1 MPLAPTFPSRRLQGG
16 ALSNRDAHTLMTF
29 LIFSQLLNGFAL
41 GMIYALVGVGL
52 TLILG
57 ILNIPNFAHGA
68 LYAIG
73 AYFTYTLVELT
84 GSFYLAVAI
93 APFGVVLI
101 GLLLEHQGIRRLYA
115 AHHDYQLLFLFA
127 MALILQELIVIV
139 WGPVGFSVLAPPSLS
154 GATDLGFVIYPTYR
168 LALIVF
174 TVLVVAALTLFLTKT
189 NMGAILRAGIEN
201 REMASVLGINIDK
214 MFLLTFG
221 LGAWLAGLAG
231 ALATPIL
238 GLTPTMG
245 LDILPIS
252 FVIVVVAGLGSIP
265 GAIVAGILI
274 GIAQGMTT
282 IWWPQASNVVIY
294 IMMGLTI
301 IARPQGLFGT
311 R

>member
-1 MPLAPTFPSRRLQGG
+1 
-16 ALSNRDAHTLMTF
+16 MTF
-29 LIFSQLLNGFAL
+29 LILSQLLNGFAL

-73 AYFTYTLVELT
+73 AYLTYTVARLT
-84 GSFYLAVAI
+84 GSFYIAILI
-93 APFGVVLI
+93 APLGTVLI
-101 GLLLEHQGIRRLYA
+101 GLVLEHQGIRRLYS

-127 MALILQELIVIV
+127 MALILQELIVII
-139 WGPVGFSVLAPPSLS
+139 WGPVGFSVMPPKALM
-154 GATDLGFVIYPTYR
+154 GATNLGFVIYPTYR

-174 TVLVVAALTLFLTKT
+174 TLIIIVTLTVFLTFT
-189 NMGAILRAGIEN
+189 NLGAILRAGIED

-252 FVIVVVAGLGSIP
+252 FVIVVVAGLGSVP

-274 GIAQGMTT
+274 GIAQGLTT
-282 IWWPQASNVVIY
+282 IWWPQAANVVIY
-294 IMMGLTI
+294 ILMGLTI